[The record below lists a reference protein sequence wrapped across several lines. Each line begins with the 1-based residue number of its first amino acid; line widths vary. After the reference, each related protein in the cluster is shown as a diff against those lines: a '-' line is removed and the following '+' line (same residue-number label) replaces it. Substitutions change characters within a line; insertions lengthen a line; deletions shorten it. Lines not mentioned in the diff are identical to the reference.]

1 MTNISRGL
9 LGVTFGVLAAIALTG
24 SSFVGAVARA
34 PDDASKPVV
43 LIETLEPVWF
53 LSEGNPPDVT
63 RDGRWLAFGVHDR
76 ASRAERLVYVR
87 DMTTGATRC
96 LTDRESPD
104 GWAKAPRWSPDGRWL
119 AFYVRRNGRPRL
131 AIWDRVKDKTSVVL
145 DAPTPGLPMAVSW
158 SERGAVL
165 FAVTDALPP
174 PRPQTASSSSTT
186 GSQTTPTTFVTT
198 WRSIAAKNVDAAK
211 RGNAQSPDGSATR
224 FSDDGF
230 VTIVLPEIAD
240 ELPAH
245 DVWRIALDER
255 DEPSVLRLVRG
266 AAIQQIAVSPDGR
279 SLALFGNRRLRSKGG
294 LGTTLLVDLYVMSA
308 EPTGAASQSPHVE
321 EGTWMTASG
330 KTLKPIVKD
339 VWQEPS
345 RHGMSWA
352 PDSHAIA
359 YVDGGMH
366 GSGDIFVVHV
376 SENALQTLPRNLTHT
391 VPAIEPSPA
400 FAEND
405 GYRFPKFT
413 YGNRQPNGAP
423 LWTADARAIVRAG
436 GDDVWYLPVDGK
448 TAPSNLTARTGSVH
462 WFTSVIARVDP
473 SGVRQ
478 AIGDRRSVLVHAIDT
493 VTFRE
498 GLWRLGLDD
507 RSLSKV
513 FESDAS
519 LGIGIGYGDLVESTG
534 DLLTAKVSYNVPG
547 ELWGLST
554 AATAQPRQL
563 TSLNG
568 RPPDW
573 LSSLVRHDLRWKT
586 PAGRPARGTLVLPGS
601 SASGQQNGHRPAVV
615 MHGYPGNRYAT
626 YGRWFGI
633 HPSFETFALL
643 ARGYAVFVF
652 DIPMPDQ
659 EDFHSGPSGPSPMQ
673 EVVDSVEA
681 AAAALVKTGDVDR
694 QRIALHG
701 HSYGG
706 QMVNTL
712 LARSTM
718 FAAGIAGSGPSN
730 LTSSAGSS
738 QNGMYYFENGQGG
751 MGATLWTAP
760 QRYVANSPVFYLDR
774 VIAPLF
780 LYHGERDTL
789 VAMTEAEQMYRGLA
803 FLSRDVTLVRYRD
816 VGHAFHQSDVRRD
829 LFTRILA
836 WLDTRLA
843 PHNQPRH

>member
-1 MTNISRGL
+1 MTNISRGF
-9 LGVTFGVLAAIALTG
+9 LGVTVGVLTAVGVAGSTSIGVAAH
-24 SSFVGAVARA
+24 AR
-34 PDDASKPVV
+34 DDASKPVV

-53 LSEGNPPDVT
+53 LPEGNPPDVT

-145 DAPTPGLPMAVSW
+145 DAPTPGLPMSVSW

-165 FAVTDALPP
+165 FTVTEPSPA
-174 PRPQTASSSSTT
+174 PRPQTPSSSTT
-186 GSQTTPTTFVTT
+186 SSQSKPATSVTA
-198 WRSIAAKNVDAAK
+198 WRSIAAKQLDAAK
-211 RGNAQSPDGSATR
+211 QGDARSADGPAPR
-224 FSDDGF
+224 FFDDGL
-230 VTIVLPEIAD
+230 VTANYPEIVDA
-240 ELPAH
+240 LPAH
-245 DVWRIALDER
+245 DVWRIALDEG
-255 DEPSVLRLVRG
+255 DAPSVARLVRG
-266 AAIQQIAVSPDGR
+266 VAIQQIAVSPDGR
-279 SLALFGNRRLRSKGG
+279 SLALFGNRRLRWKDGQ
-294 LGTTLLVDLYVMSA
+294 TRTALVDLYVMAA
-308 EPTGAASQSPHVE
+308 EPAGAASQSADIK
-321 EGTWMTASG
+321 EGTWMTGSG
-330 KTLKPIVKD
+330 EALKPIVKD

-359 YVDGGMH
+359 YVDGGTL
-366 GSGDIFVVHV
+366 GSGDIFLVPVPGGG
-376 SENALQTLPRNLTHT
+376 LQMPARNLTQA
-391 VPAIEPSPA
+391 VPAMEPSPA
-400 FAEND
+400 FAEDD
-405 GYRFPKFT
+405 GYLFPKFT

-436 GDDVWYLPVDGK
+436 GDDVWYVPVDGK
-448 TAPSNLTARTGSVH
+448 TPPRNLTARAGSIH
-462 WFTSVIARVDP
+462 RFTSVIARVDP
-473 SGVRQ
+473 SGIRQ
-478 AIGDRRSVLVHAIDT
+478 AAGDRRSVLVQAVDT
-493 VTFRE
+493 VTFRG

-507 RSLSKV
+507 RSLTKV

-519 LGIGIGYGDLVESTG
+519 LGIGTGYGDIVESTG
-534 DLLTAKVSYNVPG
+534 DIVTAKVHFNVPG
-547 ELWGLST
+547 ELWTLST
-554 AATAQPRQL
+554 SVMEEPRQL

-573 LSSLVRHDLRWKT
+573 LSSLVRHDLQWKT
-586 PAGRPARGTLVLPGS
+586 PAGRPARGTLVLPVS
-601 SASGQQNGHRPAVV
+601 SADGDSNDHRPAVV
-615 MHGYPGNRYAT
+615 MHGYPGHRYAT
-626 YGRWFGI
+626 TEGWWFGI
-633 HPSFETFALL
+633 HPSFEALALL

-652 DIPMPDQ
+652 DIPMPDR
-659 EDFHSGPSGPSPMQ
+659 DSYHSGPSSPSPMH

-681 AAAALVKTGDVDR
+681 AVAAVVNTGQVDR
-694 QRIALHG
+694 RRIALHG

-712 LARSTM
+712 LGRSAV

-738 QNGMYYFENGQGG
+738 TSGMQYFENSQGG
-751 MGATLWTAP
+751 MGATLWAAP
-760 QRYVANSPVFYLDR
+760 QRYVENSPVFYLDR
-774 VIAPLF
+774 VSAPLF

-789 VAMTEAEQMYRGLA
+789 VDMSEAEQMFRGLA
-803 FLSRDVTLVRYRD
+803 RLSRDVTLVRYRD
-816 VGHAFHQSDVRRD
+816 VGHAFHDSDVRRD

-836 WLDTRLA
+836 WLDTRLG
-843 PHNQPRH
+843 PHNPSRH

>member
-1 MTNISRGL
+1 MTISRGL
-9 LGVTFGVLAAIALTG
+9 VGVTLSVLAACGLAASASLR
-24 SSFVGAVARA
+24 VAAHA
-34 PDDASKPVV
+34 PADAAKPVV
-43 LIETLEPVWF
+43 LIETLEPVLF
-53 LSEGNPPDVT
+53 PSEGNPPDVT

-87 DMTTGATRC
+87 DMTTGATRS

-145 DAPTPGLPMAVSW
+145 EAPTPGLPMAVSW

-165 FAVTDALPP
+165 FAVTEPSP
-174 PRPQTASSSSTT
+174 SPRPQTALPSPASLQAKGATS
-186 GSQTTPTTFVTT
+186 VTT
-198 WRSIAAKNVDAAK
+198 WRSIAAKKVDAAEQS
-211 RGNAQSPDGSATR
+211 NPQSPDGSATR

-230 VTIVLPEIAD
+230 VTIVLPEIVD
-240 ELPAH
+240 VLPAQ

-255 DEPSVLRLVRG
+255 GEPSVHRLVRG

-294 LGTTLLVDLYVMSA
+294 LGATGLVDLYVMSA
-308 EPTGAASQSPHVE
+308 EPAGAASQSPHVE
-321 EGTWMTASG
+321 EEAWTTASG

-339 VWQEPS
+339 VWQESS

-376 SENALQTLPRNLTHT
+376 PEKGLPTSARNLTQT

-423 LWTADARAIVRAG
+423 LWTADARAIVRVG
-436 GDDVWYLPVDGK
+436 GDDVWYVPVDGK
-448 TAPSNLTARTGSVH
+448 TPPRNLTAREGSSH
-462 WFTSVIARVDP
+462 RFTSVIARVDP
-473 SGVRQ
+473 SGIRQ
-478 AIGDRRSVLVHAIDT
+478 AAGDRRSVLVQAIDT
-493 VTFRE
+493 ATFRE

-507 RSLSKV
+507 RSLTKV
-513 FESDAS
+513 SESDAT
-519 LGIGIGYGDLVESTG
+519 LAIGDGYGDIVESTG
-534 DLLTAKVSYNVPG
+534 DIVTAKLSFNVAG
-547 ELWGLST
+547 EVWEL
-554 AATAQPRQL
+554 AAADMAHPRQL

-573 LSSLVRHDLRWKT
+573 LSSLVRHDVQWKT
-586 PAGRPARGTLVLPGS
+586 PAGQASRGILVLPAS
-601 SASGQQNGHRPAVV
+601 SAGGQTNGSRPAVV

-626 YGRWFGI
+626 HGRWFGI
-633 HPSFETFALL
+633 HPSFEIFALL

-659 EDFHSGPSGPSPMQ
+659 DSYHSGPSSPSPMR
-673 EVVDSVEA
+673 EVTDSVEA
-681 AAAALVKTGDVDR
+681 AAAALAKTGHVDAH
-694 QRIALHG
+694 RIVLHG

-712 LARSTM
+712 LGQSTM
-718 FAAGIAGSGPSN
+718 FAAGIAGAGTSN
-730 LTSSAGSS
+730 LTSSSGSS
-738 QNGMYYFENGQGG
+738 QNGMYYAENGQGG
-751 MGATLWTAP
+751 MGATLWAAP
-760 QRYVANSPVFYLDR
+760 QRYVENSPVFYLDR
-774 VIAPLF
+774 VRAPLF

-803 FLSRDVTLVRYRD
+803 RLSRDVTLVRYRD
-816 VGHAFHQSDVRRD
+816 AGHSFHDSDVRRD

-843 PHNQPRH
+843 PDSQSSH